1 MDSMTGFNKKLII
14 GPSHQ
19 IYLTFITQLVWYSSL
34 TAINIFLALYFL
46 LYFYFRREKY
56 YLNFSLTS
64 LTIGLWI
71 FGYHGYIFYL
81 LDFKLAHVLTTHTC
95 SVLTT
100 IFFITF
106 CHSFLKL
113 SHNLV
118 SKFLICL
125 LSFLGLF
132 TLIEFIITDQM
143 AFYFDYLHKPF
154 IFTGLTSLIY
164 LTVITIQ
171 SVKKRINYSTYILAG
186 LITLLVTYGI
196 SILVFIDIIRF
207 YPPLSEGFFAMVIIF
222 ATALASRFSKV
233 HTDLEKAHSD
243 LLVLDK
249 MKDDFLATTT
259 HELRTPL
266 HGIMGIAESME
277 SGSLGDLNARQKENL
292 QLIHASALRLNELV
306 NSILDFS
313 KLRAGKA
320 DLFIEEVSI
329 GDLATSALS
338 LLKPSADEK
347 NLELRS
353 EIGQLPAIKADRN
366 RIYQIIF
373 NLAGNAIK
381 FTDAGSVVLRAEA
394 AEGAVRVCVTDTGPG
409 IVPEDLGRIW
419 SPFTQA
425 ENPETRHTVGTGL
438 GLAITRHLVELH
450 GGRIWAESEPGKGST
465 FCFELPLEPPATG
478 IARISPAARAAA
490 PTAPMALSKEHLT
503 FVTAANPEQ
512 ARAAILA
519 VDDDP
524 VNLRVLENLCAEHSF
539 KLITTAAGP
548 AALDILRHT
557 EIDLVLLDLM
567 LPGMSGYEVCQRI
580 REMEK
585 GRYIPV
591 IMVTALDQTGH
602 MARGFRTGAN
612 DYVTKP
618 FNRSELVMRIE
629 NQLAIKQML
638 DMEKTVVNGLR
649 KEKDAISN
657 MFQRSVDL
665 KESALRMAEWEK
677 IIREDLAIARAFQ
690 SKLMTAAGKVAGIE
704 TSVTYLPLMEIGG
717 DVYDIFEPRGGVMR
731 LFIADA
737 TGHGITASLNTVKIL
752 SEYASVKEVMDTP
765 SAVIGYLNRRFLAE
779 RGHQQIVFACAVA
792 DIDLKSGTATIATA
806 GLPAQY
812 LLRDGRATAIEPMNP
827 IVGLSDKIEIHE
839 ATLAFNMGDTLFL
852 TTDGLHEME
861 EAQSRPAVPAER
873 DILAERLIK
882 AYTGNGVEDGSAEIL
897 KLFGGKKRIVSDD
910 VTYIAVRRTG

>member
-1 MDSMTGFNKKLII
+1 MCAVSFFIAIIFLFYFLYLKTERYYLYMTVFSLGMCIWMFGFTGFSLYVIDARIVYNLITYI
-14 GPSHQ
+14 GSILCP
-19 IYLTFITQLVWYSSL
+19 
-34 TAINIFLALYFL
+34 
-46 LYFYFRREKY
+46 
-56 YLNFSLTS
+56 
-64 LTIGLWI
+64 IGLI
-71 FGYHGYIFYL
+71 L
-81 LDFKLAHVLTTHTC
+81 
-95 SVLTT
+95 
-100 IFFITF
+100 FI
-106 CHSFLKL
+106 HSFLNIPKNIFQRIL
-113 SHNLV
+113 LIYYFFNLIFV
-118 SKFLICL
+118 FFEIILTGGVFYFHQYFYMPYISSINIVIIYLIIITLYSIIKKKKYAFRIFIGIILITATTALGILDFLNIYRIETPMME
-125 LSFLGLF
+125 SFFIMALLF
-132 TLIEFIITDQM
+132 T
-143 AFYFDYLHKPF
+143 
-154 IFTGLTSLIY
+154 S
-164 LTVITIQ
+164 
-171 SVKKRINYSTYILAG
+171 
-186 LITLLVTYGI
+186 
-196 SILVFIDIIRF
+196 
-207 YPPLSEGFFAMVIIF
+207 
-222 ATALASRFSKV
+222 ALAQRFTQV
-233 HTDLEKAHSD
+233 HTDLETAHSD
-243 LLVLDK
+243 LLVLDR

-277 SGSLGDLNARQKENL
+277 TGALGDLNPRQKENL
-292 QLIHASALRLNELV
+292 ELIRTSASRLNGLV

-329 GDLATSALS
+329 GDLAQSALS

-347 NLELRS
+347 GLELRS
-353 EIGQLPAIKADRN
+353 EIGPLPVVKADRN

-381 FTDAGSVVLRAEA
+381 FTDTGSVVLRA
-394 AEGAVRVCVTDTGPG
+394 GSKDGSVRVCVADTGPC
-409 IVPEDLGRIW
+409 IAPEDLGRIW

-425 ENPETRHTVGTGL
+425 ESAETRHTVGTGL
-438 GLAITRHLVELH
+438 GLAITKHLVELH

-465 FCFELPLEPPATG
+465 FCFELPLEPPAAG
-478 IARISPAARAAA
+478 ITRVSKAGDAAA
-490 PTAPMALSKEHLT
+490 PGAVAPVKEHLT

-512 ARAAILA
+512 ARATILA

-524 VNLRVLENLCAEHSF
+524 VNLRVLENICAECSY
-539 KLITTAAGP
+539 KLITTMTGP
-548 AALDILRHT
+548 AALDILKHT

-580 REMEK
+580 RGMEV

-602 MARGFRTGAN
+602 MARGFKTGAN

-618 FNRSELVMRIE
+618 FNRNELVMRIE

-677 IIREDLAIARAFQ
+677 IIKDDLAIARAFQ
-690 SKLMTAAGKVAGIE
+690 AKLMSGAGKTAGLE

-731 LFIADA
+731 VFLADA

-765 SAVIGYLNRRFLAE
+765 AAVISYLNRRFIAE
-779 RGHQQIVFACAVA
+779 RGRQQIVFACAVA
-792 DIDLKSGTATIATA
+792 DIDLKSGTVRIATA
-806 GLPAQY
+806 GLPPQY
-812 LLRDGRATAIEPMNP
+812 LLRDGIATPIEPMNP
-827 IVGLSDKIEIHE
+827 IVGLSDKSQVREISYP
-839 ATLAFNMGDTLFL
+839 FNPCDMLFL
-852 TTDGLHEME
+852 ATDGLQEME
-861 EAQSRPAVPAER
+861 EAKSRPGNMVER
-873 DILAERLIK
+873 DLLMEKIPRAYAGRGLEEGGAEL
-882 AYTGNGVEDGSAEIL
+882 L

-910 VTYIAVRRTG
+910 VTFIAVRRTDGPAA

>member
-1 MDSMTGFNKKLII
+1 M
-14 GPSHQ
+14 
-19 IYLTFITQLVWYSSL
+19 
-34 TAINIFLALYFL
+34 
-46 LYFYFRREKY
+46 
-56 YLNFSLTS
+56 
-64 LTIGLWI
+64 
-71 FGYHGYIFYL
+71 
-81 LDFKLAHVLTTHTC
+81 
-95 SVLTT
+95 
-100 IFFITF
+100 
-106 CHSFLKL
+106 
-113 SHNLV
+113 
-118 SKFLICL
+118 
-125 LSFLGLF
+125 
-132 TLIEFIITDQM
+132 
-143 AFYFDYLHKPF
+143 
-154 IFTGLTSLIY
+154 
-164 LTVITIQ
+164 
-171 SVKKRINYSTYILAG
+171 
-186 LITLLVTYGI
+186 
-196 SILVFIDIIRF
+196 
-207 YPPLSEGFFAMVIIF
+207 
-222 ATALASRFSKV
+222 
-233 HTDLEKAHSD
+233 
-243 LLVLDK
+243 
-249 MKDDFLATTT
+249 
-259 HELRTPL
+259 
-266 HGIMGIAESME
+266 
-277 SGSLGDLNARQKENL
+277 
-292 QLIHASALRLNELV
+292 

-329 GDLATSALS
+329 GDLAQSALS

-347 NLELRS
+347 GLELRS
-353 EIGQLPAIKADRN
+353 EIGSLPVIKADRN

-381 FTDAGSVVLRAEA
+381 FTDAGSVVLRAEPKD
-394 AEGAVRVCVTDTGPG
+394 GSVRVCVADTGPG
-409 IVPEDLGRIW
+409 IAPEDLGRIW

-425 ENPETRHTVGTGL
+425 ENAETRHTVGTGL
-438 GLAITRHLVELH
+438 GLAITKHLVELH
-450 GGRIWAESEPGKGST
+450 GGRIWAESEPGKGSS

-478 IARISPAARAAA
+478 IARISPAARAATPGAAMA
-490 PTAPMALSKEHLT
+490 PAKEHLT

-512 ARAAILA
+512 ARATILA

-524 VNLRVLENLCAEHSF
+524 VNLRVLENICAECSY
-539 KLITTAAGP
+539 KLITTMTGP

-591 IMVTALDQTGH
+591 IMITALDQTGH

-690 SKLMTAAGKVAGIE
+690 AKLMTAAGKMAGLE

-717 DVYDIFEPRGGVMR
+717 DVYDIFELRGGVMR
-731 LFIADA
+731 VFIADA

-752 SEYASVKEVMDTP
+752 SEYASVKEVMETP
-765 SAVIGYLNRRFLAE
+765 AAVIGYLNRRFIAE

-792 DIDLKSGTATIATA
+792 DIDRKSGTVTLASA
-806 GLPAQY
+806 GLPSQY
-812 LLRDGRATAIEPMNP
+812 LLREGEATAIDPMNP
-827 IVGLSDKIEIHE
+827 IVGLSDKAEVRE
-839 ATLAFNMGDTLFL
+839 VSLSFNTGDTLFL

-861 EAQSRPAVPAER
+861 EAHSRSAVPAER
-873 DILAERLIK
+873 DILAERIVR
-882 AYTGNGVEDGSAEIL
+882 AYTGTGIEEGGAGLL
-897 KLFGGKKRIVSDD
+897 KLFGGKKRIVNDD
-910 VTYIAVRRTG
+910 VTFIAVRRTE